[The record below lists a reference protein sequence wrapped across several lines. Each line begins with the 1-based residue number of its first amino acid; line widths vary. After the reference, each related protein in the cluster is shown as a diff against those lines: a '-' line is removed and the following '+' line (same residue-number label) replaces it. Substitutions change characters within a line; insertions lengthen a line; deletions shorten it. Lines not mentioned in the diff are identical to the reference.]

1 MKKRVVLIGIAVLIT
16 ITMTFMGYQA
26 GKKTTERSIRETY
39 IVVTE
44 PQFKEQLKEA
54 FDAGAEFGQNSI
66 IAKAMDIALETLDQN
81 QSYYR
86 NRPTLEI
93 WNAGY
98 QAGRDATTNYLG
110 ERGKNVEE

>member
-1 MKKRVVLIGIAVLIT
+1 
-16 ITMTFMGYQA
+16 MGYYV
-26 GKKTTERSIRETY
+26 GKIATERSIRETH
-39 IVVTE
+39 IVITE
-44 PQFKEQLKEA
+44 PQLKEQLKEA

-81 QSYYR
+81 QLYYR

-98 QAGRDATTNYLG
+98 QAGRDAATNYLG
-110 ERGKNVEE
+110 ERVKDVE